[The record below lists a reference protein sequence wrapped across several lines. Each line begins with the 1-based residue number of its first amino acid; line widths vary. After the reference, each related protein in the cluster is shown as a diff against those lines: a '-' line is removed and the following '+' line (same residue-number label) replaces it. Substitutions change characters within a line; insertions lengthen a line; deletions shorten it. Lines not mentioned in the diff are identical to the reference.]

1 MLNKTL
7 TREPKFLTIKG
18 KNLNEMNLMVQLF
31 GLSVMTIFYFYYEV
45 AQKPAT
51 FVFLSLS

>member
-31 GLSVMTIFYFYYEV
+31 GLMTIFYFYYEV